1 MIIEIDRLREK
12 ELKISKNFEFLS
24 TDLVD
29 ENAVFRKPVHAEI
42 SINRI
47 QDEIF
52 IKGRI
57 TTQLSFV
64 CSRCLSPYEMPVDS
78 KFDLVYLP
86 EELEE
91 MGDELEEEDM
101 NRFFYINPAIDLL
114 DVVLEQVNLTF
125 PVKPLCSKDCRGLCP
140 VCGKVEKDGECHCKT
155 QTSDPRLDKLKN
167 FLRDK
172 R

>member
-1 MIIEIDRLREK
+1 MIIEIDRLRDK

-29 ENAVFRKPVHAEI
+29 ENAVFRKPVHADI
-42 SINRI
+42 SIKRI

-52 IKGRI
+52 IKGWI

-91 MGDELEEEDM
+91 IGDQLEEGDM
-101 NRFFYINPAIDLL
+101 NRFFYMSPVIDLL
-114 DVVLEQVNLTF
+114 DVVLEQINLTF
-125 PVKPLCSKDCRGLCP
+125 PIKPLCSKGCRGLCP
-140 VCGKVEKDGECHCKT
+140 VCGKVEKDGECHCVT
-155 QTSDPRLDKLKN
+155 RDSDPRLDKLKI

>member
-1 MIIEIDRLREK
+1 MIIEIDRLSEK
-12 ELKISKNFEFLS
+12 ELKISKKFDFLS

-29 ENAVFRKPVHAEI
+29 ENVVFRKPVHADI
-42 SINRI
+42 SIKRI

-57 TTQLSFV
+57 TTQLSFI
-64 CSRCLSPYEMPVDS
+64 CGRCLSPYEIPVDS
-78 KFDLVYLP
+78 KFDLVYFP
-86 EELEE
+86 EELEDL
-91 MGDELEEEDM
+91 GDQLEEEDL
-101 NRFFYINPAIDLL
+101 NRLFYMSPVIDLL

-125 PVKPLCSKDCRGLCP
+125 PVKPLCSKECRGLCP
-140 VCGKVEKDGECHCKT
+140 VCGKIEKDGECQCVTH
-155 QTSDPRLDKLKN
+155 DPDSRLNKLKI

>member
-1 MIIEIDRLREK
+1 MIIEIDRLSEK

-29 ENAVFRKPVHAEI
+29 ENVVFRKPVHADI
-42 SINRI
+42 SVNRI

-57 TTQLSFV
+57 TTQFSFI
-64 CSRCLSPYEMPVDS
+64 CSRCLSPYEIPVDS

-86 EELEE
+86 EELEDL
-91 MGDELEEEDM
+91 GDQLEEEDM
-101 NRFFYINPAIDLL
+101 NRLFYMSPVIDLL

-125 PVKPLCSKDCRGLCP
+125 PIKPLCSKECQGLCP
-140 VCGKVEKDGECHCKT
+140 VCGKSEKDGECHCVKHD
-155 QTSDPRLDKLKN
+155 SDSQLDILKI

>member
-1 MIIEIDRLREK
+1 MIIEIDRLSEK
-12 ELKISKNFEFLS
+12 ELKISKDFEFLS

-29 ENAVFRKPVHAEI
+29 ENVVFRKPVHADI
-42 SINRI
+42 SIKRI

-52 IKGRI
+52 VKGRI

-78 KFDLVYLP
+78 TFDLVYLP

-91 MGDELEEEDM
+91 LGDQLEEGDM
-101 NRFFYINPAIDLL
+101 NRFFYLSPVIDLL
-114 DVVLEQVNLTF
+114 DVVLEQINLTF
-125 PVKPLCSKDCRGLCP
+125 PIKPLCTKDCQGLCP
-140 VCGKVEKDGECHCKT
+140 VCGKVEKDGDCRCVTHD
-155 QTSDPRLDKLKN
+155 SNPRLDRLKI